1 MKKSIKY
8 LTIAAAL
15 WLFMPVGPV
24 ASQDPDP
31 LDEYLETAARNN
43 PGLQSLFIQYHAAL
57 ERIPQTGTLP
67 DPTVMFS
74 YFIKPVETRVGAQR
88 AGISLTQA
96 FPWFGQLNAQE
107 EAAAE
112 MAKARYEMFED
123 ARNKLFF
130 EVKTAYYDLY
140 VLNAATAITVENIRF
155 LETYRE
161 LANVKLE
168 SGKGSAVDILRVE
181 MDLAELE
188 NQLKLLED
196 SQQPIYARFREM
208 LNLDTLSSIRVP
220 DTLSR
225 KVLDESKM
233 ALFDSISLN
242 NPRLKQI
249 DHEIASLEN
258 EMDVAQRMG
267 LPSFSL
273 GLSYTFISPRK
284 DMELPDNG
292 KDAFIFPQVGVRIP
306 LYRNRYQSMIREKEY
321 LKNAKIEER
330 ESKEDRLNTDLEKVW
345 RDYLDASRRIDLYIH
360 LQDLAH
366 QSLSLLVTRYTTA
379 GTDFEEI
386 LRMDRQLLRYELEL
400 EKARADQNMQ
410 AAYINYLTGKQQ

>member
-1 MKKSIKY
+1 MVACLSMIRPSN
-8 LTIAAAL
+8 
-15 WLFMPVGPV
+15 PVSG
-24 ASQDPDP
+24 QDQDP
-31 LDEYLETAARNN
+31 LDEYLEMAARNN

-96 FPWFGQLNAQE
+96 FPWFGQLGAQE
-107 EAAAE
+107 EATTE
-112 MAKARYEMFED
+112 KAKARYEMFED
-123 ARNKLFF
+123 AKNKLFF
-130 EVKTAYYDLY
+130 DVKTAYYDLY
-140 VLNAATAITVENIRF
+140 VLNAATSITEENIRF
-155 LETYRE
+155 LETYRQ

-196 SQQPIYARFREM
+196 SQEPIYARFREM
-208 LNLDTLSSIRVP
+208 LNLDTLSNIRIP

-225 KVLDESKM
+225 KGLDESKM
-233 ALFDSISLN
+233 ALFDSIRVN

-249 DHEIASLEN
+249 DHEITSLEK
-258 EMDVAQRMG
+258 EMDVAQKMG

-273 GLSYTFISPRK
+273 GLSYTFISPRN

-360 LQDLAH
+360 LADLAN
-366 QSLSLLVTRYTTA
+366 QSLDLLVTRYTTA

-400 EKARADQNMQ
+400 EKARAEQNTH

>member
-1 MKKSIKY
+1 
-8 LTIAAAL
+8 
-15 WLFMPVGPV
+15 
-24 ASQDPDP
+24 
-31 LDEYLETAARNN
+31 
-43 PGLQSLFIQYHAAL
+43 
-57 ERIPQTGTLP
+57 
-67 DPTVMFS
+67 
-74 YFIKPVETRVGAQR
+74 
-88 AGISLTQA
+88 
-96 FPWFGQLNAQE
+96 
-107 EAAAE
+107 
-112 MAKARYEMFED
+112 
-123 ARNKLFF
+123 
-130 EVKTAYYDLY
+130 
-140 VLNAATAITVENIRF
+140 
-155 LETYRE
+155 
-161 LANVKLE
+161 
-168 SGKGSAVDILRVE
+168 
-181 MDLAELE
+181 
-188 NQLKLLED
+188 
-196 SQQPIYARFREM
+196 M

-258 EMDVAQRMG
+258 EMDVAQKMG

-292 KDAFIFPQVGVRIP
+292 KDAFIFPQIGVRIP

-360 LQDLAH
+360 LQDLADR
-366 QSLSLLVTRYTTA
+366 SLDLLVTRYTTA

-400 EKARADQNMQ
+400 EKARADQNMH
-410 AAYINYLTGKQQ
+410 AAYINYLTGKQ